1 MIKKFCVAA
10 MALCMMLSCAQKQQQ
25 KEEAAAPA
33 TTLSGLNPA
42 DFTSEVDGKPIAF
55 GGNLRRLVGGILQQ
69 GRRTGRIYRLS
80 GLLRWARG

>member
-1 MIKKFCVAA
+1 MIKKICVAA

-42 DFTSEVDGKPIAF
+42 DFTSEVELTENIS
-55 GGNLRRLVGGILQQ
+55 GIL
-69 GRRTGRIYRLS
+69 G
-80 GLLRWARG
+80 AKD

>member
-25 KEEAAAPA
+25 KEETAAPA

-42 DFTSEVDGKPIAF
+42 DFTSDVD
-55 GGNLRRLVGGILQQ
+55 
-69 GRRTGRIYRLS
+69 
-80 GLLRWARG
+80 